1 MRILWLCNIMPPI
14 VAEKLQMESS
24 VKEGWITGILSRL
37 IAEGRDNEIS
47 LGIAFPAEE
56 NLKSFH
62 DVYVCNG
69 LSVDCFGFY
78 EDLCKP
84 ELYQVGIERRLEE
97 ITQQFKPDVIHVF
110 GTEYPHA
117 LAMARVYPH
126 PERLLVGIQGVISLC
141 AEEYLAEI
149 PNSISNKKTFRD
161 LLKKDS
167 ILQQQEKFKKRGELE
182 KKTLRIAGNVT
193 GRTAFD
199 KEFCKKVN
207 EDAVYYPM
215 NETMR
220 PCFYEGSWQLE
231 KCKRHRIFFSQAD
244 YPLKGFHYLLQA
256 MPQILSKY
264 PDAEIVVAGNDI
276 IHKQGLLGWLKIS
289 SYGKYLQ
296 SLIKKYHLQEKVH
309 FAGKLSAEQM
319 KQQYLECHTFVC
331 ASSLENSPNSVAEAM
346 LLGTPVVASRV
357 GGVPSMI
364 TDQKEGLL
372 FENGDTDGLADAVLE
387 LWREDSILP
396 IIQRISKAAALR
408 ARQVHDPETNFKR
421 LKEIYREI
429 EAYEDNNDQ

>member
-231 KCKRHRIFFSQAD
+231 KCKRH
-244 YPLKGFHYLLQA
+244 PCG
-256 MPQILSKY
+256 
-264 PDAEIVVAGNDI
+264 
-276 IHKQGLLGWLKIS
+276 
-289 SYGKYLQ
+289 
-296 SLIKKYHLQEKVH
+296 
-309 FAGKLSAEQM
+309 
-319 KQQYLECHTFVC
+319 
-331 ASSLENSPNSVAEAM
+331 
-346 LLGTPVVASRV
+346 
-357 GGVPSMI
+357 
-364 TDQKEGLL
+364 
-372 FENGDTDGLADAVLE
+372 
-387 LWREDSILP
+387 
-396 IIQRISKAAALR
+396 
-408 ARQVHDPETNFKR
+408 
-421 LKEIYREI
+421 
-429 EAYEDNNDQ
+429 